1 MITAVL
7 VPFVPSA
14 DCRCLLTMAAP
25 FGAVGGSL
33 RLSVIVTGNLAN
45 LVEEFKKC
53 DQGGE
58 LLSRAFSRRVIG
70 QT

>member
-1 MITAVL
+1 MVTAVL

-33 RLSVIVTGNLAN
+33 RLSVIVTSNLAN
-45 LVEEFKKC
+45 LVEEKC

-58 LLSRAFSRRVIG
+58 LLSRAFSRRVSG